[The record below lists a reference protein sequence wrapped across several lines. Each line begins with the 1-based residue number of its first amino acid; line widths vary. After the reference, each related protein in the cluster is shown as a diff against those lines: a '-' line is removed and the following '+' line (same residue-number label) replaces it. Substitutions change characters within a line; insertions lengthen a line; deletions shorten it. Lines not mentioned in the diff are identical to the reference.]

1 MTEDKSVVKSDQC
14 LRLFSLRRQPPLLV
28 VTMRNNE
35 VTIKS
40 IVVQL
45 KKLNEVY
52 PIVSESRSLFGT
64 THGPGF
70 VTIMTIKRP

>member
-1 MTEDKSVVKSDQC
+1 MHTPTGFRTFFSISIKSI
-14 LRLFSLRRQPPLLV
+14 V
-28 VTMRNNE
+28 VTIKSIAVAIRNNV